1 MQEIYQFRVCKKH
14 VGLLFSRGEYI
25 DLGGN
30 VCDVRLNADD
40 PRISQVQIMQREI
53 KDASQPFYFS
63 ASVRRE
69 YSESEL
75 ERAEHFVLLLDSFYP
90 NGQECGTVYDFSEA
104 CSECSAGYIQ
114 KSSLLLFTTELARKD
129 ILRSFAG
136 EIIVSNKLAELLRQ
150 SAYTGFEINPI
161 LNPRSMKP
169 SSNWGQ
175 FVVCESEMEIS
186 ELTRTGIKLFDE
198 DPFDKYRCSKGR
210 AGHRIG
216 LNRLSELWLNPLF
229 KMQKDVSFT
238 REYLGN
244 NVGVF
249 LPAPEIVVSSRFRRL
264 LIDSKI
270 KGCKFEVA
278 RFEQ

>member
-14 VGLLFSRGEYI
+14 VGLLFSRGEYRE
-25 DLGGN
+25 LGGN
-30 VCDVRLNADD
+30 VCDVLLNADD

-53 KDASQPFYFS
+53 KDEYQPFYFS
-63 ASVRRE
+63 ASVRRK

-75 ERAEHFVLLLDSFYP
+75 DSAELFVLLLDSFYP
-90 NGQECGTVYDFSEA
+90 NGQECGTVYDFSNA

-114 KSSLLLFTTELARKD
+114 KSSLLLITSELSRKD

-150 SAYTGFEINPI
+150 SAYTGFEICPI
-161 LNPRSMKP
+161 LSPKSRKP
-169 SSNWGQ
+169 ISNWGQ
-175 FVVCESEMEIS
+175 LVVCASEMEVA
-186 ELTRTGIKLFDE
+186 EFTRTGINLFDE

-216 LNRLSELWLNPLF
+216 LNRLSELWLDPLC
-229 KMQKDVSFT
+229 KTEKDVSFT

-249 LPAPEIVVSSRFRRL
+249 FPAPEIVVSSRFRRL
-264 LIDSKI
+264 LVENKI
-270 KGCKFEVA
+270 KGCKFEIA